1 MDVDACINAYTM
13 LSDKVFQ
20 KVAHRINL
28 KGQIQARFDSKELE
42 RVVIKQIIVEQ
53 GLSEDAL
60 LEEKPEPKCKVL
72 VRFLLSLERE
82 DILAHLLICSF
93 VCAVRRENRAVT
105 HLLSYPSDLYLNP
118 SPTIWEAC
126 RATSAASTFFE
137 PINIGGFEE
146 FLDGGAGA
154 NNPVRELWT
163 DAKAL
168 WTDPKD
174 RPGILEGKV
183 KCLVSI
189 GTGKQA
195 LNAFGSYPSELA
207 NTLLQI
213 ATETEQTAELFS
225 KEHCDLV
232 EDDQYFRFN
241 VDQGLENVSL
251 EESDKIGPM
260 SAATRKY
267 LETNAVR
274 RMLRAW
280 RETMLVK
287 ECWSTSILSL
297 IQILLSLIRRV
308 C

>member
-1 MDVDACINAYTM
+1 M
-13 LSDKVFQ
+13 
-20 KVAHRINL
+20 
-28 KGQIQARFDSKELE
+28 
-42 RVVIKQIIVEQ
+42 
-53 GLSEDAL
+53 
-60 LEEKPEPKCKVL
+60 
-72 VRFLLSLERE
+72 
-82 DILAHLLICSF
+82 CSF
-93 VCAVRRENRAVT
+93 VCTVRRENGAVT

-118 SPTIWEAC
+118 SSTIWEAC

-137 PINIGGFEE
+137 PIKIGGFEE
-146 FLDGGAGA
+146 FLDGGTGA

-189 GTGKQA
+189 GTGKPA
-195 LNAFGSYPSELA
+195 LKAIGSYPLELA

-232 EDDQYFRFN
+232 EDDRYFRFN
-241 VDQGLENVSL
+241 VDQGLENISF
-251 EESDKIGPM
+251 EESDKMGPM
-260 SAATRKY
+260 FAATRRY
-267 LETNAVR
+267 LETYAIV
-274 RMLRAW
+274 RMLRVW
-280 RETMLVK
+280 RETMLSK

-308 C
+308 R